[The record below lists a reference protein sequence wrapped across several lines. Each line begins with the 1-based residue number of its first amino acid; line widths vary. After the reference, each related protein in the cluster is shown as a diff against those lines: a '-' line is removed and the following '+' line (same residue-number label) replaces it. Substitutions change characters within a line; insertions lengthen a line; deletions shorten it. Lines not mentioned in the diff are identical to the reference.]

1 MSYRRKVK
9 RRINKRKLV
18 FNFFPF
24 LIIVLV
30 ISYFV
35 MKSNTKVD
43 VYEQKITQMQQ
54 FDKELSIA
62 ENNQIKTYYVSATGT
77 STDGTDINN
86 PMSLAQ
92 ANKKT
97 YYGNEKVLFKTDDIF
112 YGTINFKVEASED
125 EMFYIGSYGEGEK
138 PIISGANILVNKDA
152 WELDEDGIYK
162 IDLSNYSNFEG
173 IGKTYWEPYNIGFI
187 ADEQGNIY
195 GNRKSSKDALESQ
208 NDFFCENNYL
218 YLKSDGNPS
227 EKLGRIK
234 FVSRNDLVKISS
246 YTIMDGLNIQ
256 YTGAHGIARKEEKT
270 ENVYIHDCIVQNIGG
285 SVQKADTFTRY
296 GNGIEFWNQ
305 GKNILVENCIIRNTY
320 DAGFT
325 FQGSSV
331 TTGFENII
339 ARNNI
344 FINCTYPIE
353 VFCRNDASG
362 DDAIKIGISACCI
375 ENNISINQGR
385 GWGYTVRP
393 DKDSSSEIVIW
404 DLPENKTDLEV
415 KNNKYYNSLRLKY
428 IWMYNNC
435 PVVYKENVYSH
446 DNTIYLNKDTYLIN
460 NTGNYQDKS
469 ILQEYNQ
476 EENSEFE
483 LLTEEMIT
491 KISNPTILNSNDY
504 TQIKTYYENIE
515 KEIKFNKL
523 AEATIT
529 KYTDFQQ
536 KYQTDLSQMQDITTT
551 IETLKNEVKT
561 LTTANL
567 WTHLETLYKT
577 GETIITKYQNKT
589 TNLSK
594 QKIEEI
600 LTEINK
606 IGESYI
612 NLIDNM
618 QITQTPEITDLQ
630 TLLQTAD
637 KLNLSIAENSDL
649 DISDEKTWRDTIKD
663 SLETIQLEGT
673 TAEHKS
679 YHYIKAK
686 NMLIWTSNM
695 LEIYIDEY
703 IQANPI
709 NITYSTTALTN
720 KDVTATLNIG
730 TDTHVTNNN
739 NKNTYTFQ
747 ENGEY
752 IFEYERRGRNFQ
764 AKATVNNIDKAPP
777 KITGAE
783 DGQVY
788 NQSVKLKITDQNL
801 EKIELYLNGTLQE
814 NYTQTQN
821 ITQEGFYQVKAT
833 DKAGNVTTVNFDII
847 YREED
852 EYDVTT
858 DKICNI
864 TVNTTAEKIADK
876 LPIKQEYTILRN
888 EKELQKGEKVATGDI
903 LKLTSG
909 REYTLI
915 VKGDLNSDG
924 TVNIVDL
931 VRTQNAILKRRELT
945 NIEEL
950 AADANYDKEQ
960 ITIKDLVRI
969 QIIILNPPKM

>member
-1 MSYRRKVK
+1 MSYRKKVK
-9 RRINKRKLV
+9 RKINKRRLIFKFL
-18 FNFFPF
+18 PSIIII
-24 LIIVLV
+24 LIISFF
-30 ISYFV
+30 IIE
-35 MKSNTKVD
+35 KNNKVD
-43 VYEQKITQMQQ
+43 VYPQKINQMQQ

-62 ENNQIKTYYVSATGT
+62 EDNEVKTYYVAVNGT

-97 YYGNEKVLFKTDDIF
+97 YYGNEKLLFKSGDIF
-112 YGTINFKVEASED
+112 YGTLSFNVEASED
-125 EMFYIGSYGEGEK
+125 AMFYIGSYGEGEK

-256 YTGAHGIARKEEKT
+256 YTGVHGIARKEEKT

-491 KISNPTILNSNDY
+491 KISDPTILNSNDY

-515 KEIKFNKL
+515 KEIKFNEL

-536 KYQTDLSQMQDITTT
+536 KYQTELSQMQDITTT

-630 TLLQTAD
+630 TLLQTTD
-637 KLNLSIAENSDL
+637 KLNLKIAENSDL
-649 DISDEKTWRDTIKD
+649 DISDEKAWQDTIND
-663 SLETIQLEGT
+663 SLETIQEEVT
-673 TAEHKS
+673 TTEHKS
-679 YHYIKAK
+679 YNYIKVK
-686 NMLIWTSNM
+686 NMLAWATNM

-703 IQANPI
+703 IQENPI

-720 KDVTATLNIG
+720 KDVSATLNIG
-730 TDTHVTNNN
+730 TDSHVTNNN

-752 IFEYERRGRNFQ
+752 TFEYERRGRNFQ
-764 AKATVNNIDKAPP
+764 AKATVNNIDKTAP

-821 ITQEGFYQVKAT
+821 ITQEGFYEVKAT
-833 DKAGNVTTVNFDII
+833 DKAGNITTVSFDII
-847 YREED
+847 YREVED
-852 EYDVTT
+852 YDVTK

-864 TVNTTAEKIADK
+864 TVDTTVEKISEK
-876 LPIKQEYTILRN
+876 LPFKEKYTILRN
-888 EKELQKGEKVATGDI
+888 EKELKNGEKVATGDI
-903 LKLTSG
+903 LKLASG
-909 REYTLI
+909 RQYTLI

>member
-1 MSYRRKVK
+1 MAHMES
-9 RRINKRKLV
+9 
-18 FNFFPF
+18 
-24 LIIVLV
+24 
-30 ISYFV
+30 
-35 MKSNTKVD
+35 
-43 VYEQKITQMQQ
+43 
-54 FDKELSIA
+54 
-62 ENNQIKTYYVSATGT
+62 
-77 STDGTDINN
+77 
-86 PMSLAQ
+86 
-92 ANKKT
+92 
-97 YYGNEKVLFKTDDIF
+97 GN
-112 YGTINFKVEASED
+112 
-125 EMFYIGSYGEGEK
+125 K
-138 PIISGANILVNKDA
+138 PIISGANILKEPDVWKKDG
-152 WELDEDGIYK
+152 ELYK
-162 IDLSNYSNFEG
+162 IDLSDSNNFVMMNQSNWDYE
-173 IGKTYWEPYNIGFI
+173 NVGFI
-187 ADEQGNIY
+187 ESESGKIY
-195 GNRKSSKDALESQ
+195 GNRKSSKEKLDKQ
-208 NDFFCENNYL
+208 FDFYCEGQFL
-218 YLKSDGNPS
+218 FIKSEQNPS
-227 EKLGRIK
+227 TQLGRAK
-234 FVSRNDLVKISS
+234 FMTKNDLVKLSS
-246 YTIMDGLNIQ
+246 NTILENIDVRN
-256 YTGAHGIARKEEKT
+256 TGAHGIVCKNSSI
-270 ENVYIHDCIVQNIGG
+270 ENVYIKNCIVQNIGG
-285 SVQKADTFTRY
+285 SLQDEDTFTRY

-305 GKNILVENCIIRNTY
+305 ATDTLVENTIIRNVF
-320 DAGFT
+320 DAGYT
-325 FQGSSV
+325 LQGKSSMG
-331 TTGFENII
+331 GFENNII
-339 ARNNI
+339 SNSIFIECTYDVELFAYNEDDQTKVPKMNNI
-344 FINCTYPIE
+344 VIQ
-353 VFCRNDASG
+353 D
-362 DDAIKIGISACCI
+362 
-375 ENNISINQGR
+375 NISINQGR
-385 GWGYTVRP
+385 GWGFDAKTINLQ
-393 DKDSSSEIVIW
+393 SSVLVLWEDNQISDNAEIIC
-404 DLPENKTDLEV
+404 
-415 KNNKYYNSLRLKY
+415 KNNKYFNFRNIFHTDARNPISAKKFKNIVKSDYNMIYMSDTSKLVRATGSF
-428 IWMYNNC
+428 
-435 PVVYKENVYSH
+435 ENR
-446 DNTIYLNKDTYLIN
+446 D
-460 NTGNYQDKS
+460 
-469 ILQEYNQ
+469 ILQEYGQDQNSIFKLLSDNEINQ
-476 EENSEFE
+476 V
-483 LLTEEMIT
+483 
-491 KISNPTILNSNDY
+491 SNPEIIKSNNY
-504 TQIKTYYENIE
+504 EEIKQYYENLE
-515 KEIKFNKL
+515 KEIKFNEL
-523 AEATIT
+523 AETTIT

-536 KYQTDLSQMQDITTT
+536 KYQTDLSTMQDITST

-561 LTTANL
+561 LTTTNL
-567 WTHLETLYKT
+567 WTHLENLYKT
-577 GETIITKYQNKT
+577 GQTIITKYQNKT
-589 TNLSK
+589 TNLTK

-618 QITQTPEITDLQ
+618 QITQNPEITDLQ

-637 KLNLSIAENSDL
+637 KLNLSLAENSDL

-686 NMLIWTSNM
+686 NMLTWTSNM

-730 TDTHVTNNN
+730 PDSHVTNNN

-821 ITQEGFYQVKAT
+821 ITQEGFYEVKAT

-969 QIIILNPPKM
+969 QMTILNPPKM

>member
-9 RRINKRKLV
+9 RKIKMKKIISKKLV
-18 FNFFPF
+18 SIMILLIAVFF
-24 LIIVLV
+24 V
-30 ISYFV
+30 I
-35 MKSNTKVD
+35 KNVD
-43 VYEQKITQMQQ
+43 NGDIQEKKITQMKQI
-54 FDKELSIA
+54 DEKLSYA
-62 ENNQIKTYYVSATGT
+62 NSTEVKTYYVSADGT

-86 PMSLAQ
+86 PMSLSEAK
-92 ANKKT
+92 KKT
-97 YYGNEKVLFKTDDIF
+97 YYGNEKVLLKCGDIF
-112 YGTINFKVEASED
+112 YGTLNFNVQAEED
-125 EMFYIGSYGEGEK
+125 KMFYVGSYGEGEK
-138 PIISGANILVNKDA
+138 PIICGANILINKEA
-152 WELDEDGIYK
+152 WTLEKEGIYK

-173 IGKTYWEPYNIGFI
+173 IGKTFWDPYNIGFL
-187 ADEQGNIY
+187 ADEKDNIY
-195 GNRKSSKDALESQ
+195 GYRKSTIEELNNEFDFCCKD
-208 NDFFCENNYL
+208 NYL
-218 YLKSDGNPS
+218 YIKSNSNPTD
-227 EKLGRIK
+227 KLGKIK
-234 FVSRNDLVKISS
+234 FIPRNDLVKLSS
-246 YTIMDGLNIQ
+246 NTILSGINIQ
-256 YTGAHGIARKEEKT
+256 YTGAHGIVKKDDEI
-270 ENVYIHDCIVQNIGG
+270 ENVYVKDCIIENIGG
-285 SVQKADTFTRY
+285 CVQVPETFTRY
-296 GNGIEFWNQ
+296 GNGLEFWNQ
-305 GKNILVENCIIRNTY
+305 AENTLVEGCIFRNIY
-320 DAGFT
+320 DAAYSMQGNTTTSGF
-325 FQGSSV
+325 
-331 TTGFENII
+331 I
-339 ARNNI
+339 NNVCQNNV
-344 FINCTYPIE
+344 FINCTYTYE
-353 VFCRNDASG
+353 TFCRNKNDSNVELYLKNQKF
-362 DDAIKIGISACCI
+362 I
-375 ENNISINQGR
+375 NNVSINQGQ
-385 GWGYTVRP
+385 GWGAKVRE
-393 DKDSSSEIVIW
+393 DKTAVSEFVIW
-404 DLPENKTDLEV
+404 VAPLENTDIEITGNTYL
-415 KNNKYYNSLRLKY
+415 NSMRLKY
-428 IWMYNNC
+428 RSDVYNLTQ
-435 PVVYKENVYSH
+435 ENFSDIVHS
-446 DNTIYLNKDTYLIN
+446 DNNKIYLNPNTYLVN
-460 NTGNYQDKS
+460 NEGNYQDQS
-469 ILQEYNQ
+469 ILEKYKIDQ
-476 EENSEFE
+476 NSKIE

-515 KEIKFNKL
+515 KEIKFSEL
-523 AEATIT
+523 AETTIT

-536 KYQTDLSQMQDITTT
+536 KYQTDLSQMQDISTT

-612 NLIDNM
+612 NLINNM
-618 QITQTPEITDLQ
+618 QITQNPEITDLQ

-686 NMLIWTSNM
+686 NILTWTSNM
-695 LEIYIDEY
+695 LDIYIDEY

-720 KDVTATLNIG
+720 KDVIATLNIG
-730 TDTHVTNNN
+730 TDSHVTNNN

-752 IFEYERRGRNFQ
+752 TFEYERRGRNFQ
-764 AKATVNNIDKAPP
+764 AKATVNNIDKTAP

-788 NQSVKLKITDQNL
+788 NQSVKLQITDQNL

-821 ITQEGFYQVKAT
+821 ITQEGFYEVKAT
-833 DKAGNVTTVNFDII
+833 DKAGNITTVSFDVI
-847 YREED
+847 YREEED
-852 EYDVTT
+852 YDVTK

-864 TVNTTAEKIADK
+864 TVNTTAEKISEK
-876 LPIKQEYTILRN
+876 LPFEEKYTILRN
-888 EKELQKGEKVATGDI
+888 EKELQNGEKVATGDI
-903 LKLTSG
+903 LKLASG
-909 REYTLI
+909 RQYTLI

-931 VRTQNAILKRRELT
+931 VRTQNAILKRRQLT
-945 NIEEL
+945 EIEEL

-969 QIIILNPPKM
+969 QMTILNPPKM